1 MKFAFV
7 AKHRRIWPVRW
18 MCEALGVSRSGF
30 HAWLTRSPSKRAR
43 ADEETGARVRTSF
56 LASDRTYGARRVW
69 RDVLAEGIACGLHRI
84 ERLMRAQALRA
95 RPRRRGLPKDEGERL
110 LAALSPNLLDR
121 QFTAERPNQKW
132 IADFTYVWTAEGWL
146 YVAAVIDLF
155 SRRVVGWSMSAG
167 MTAQLVTDALV
178 MAIWRRGKPDALL
191 HHSDQGSQYTS
202 EQFQRLMADNG
213 VTCSMSRSGNVWDN
227 AAMES
232 FFSSLK
238 TERTARK
245 TYRTRDHARA
255 DVFDYIERFYNA
267 KRRHST
273 LGYLSPM
280 QFEKQGSLA

>member
-1 MKFAFV
+1 MKLAFV
-7 AKHRRIWPVRW
+7 AKHRGIWPVRW

-30 HAWLTRSPSKRAR
+30 HAWLTRSPSKRTR
-43 ADEETGARVRTSF
+43 ADEEIGAGVRTSF

-69 RDVLAEGIACGLHRI
+69 RDVLAEGLSCGLHKI

-95 RPRRRGLPKDEGERL
+95 RPRRLPKDDGERL

-121 QFTAERPNQKW
+121 QFEAERPNQKW

-202 EQFQRLMADNG
+202 ESEALQQHQ
-213 VTCSMSRSGNVWDN
+213 
-227 AAMES
+227 
-232 FFSSLK
+232 SLDPVQS
-238 TERTARK
+238 A
-245 TYRTRDHARA
+245 
-255 DVFDYIERFYNA
+255 
-267 KRRHST
+267 
-273 LGYLSPM
+273 
-280 QFEKQGSLA
+280 

>member
-7 AKHRRIWPVRW
+7 AKHRSVWPVAW
-18 MCEALGVSRSGF
+18 LCEALGVSRSGF
-30 HAWLTRSPSKRAR
+30 HAWLTRPPSKRAR
-43 ADEETGARVRTSF
+43 QDEEIGAQVRASF
-56 LASDRTYGARRVW
+56 IGSARTYGARRVW
-69 RDVLAEGIACGLHRI
+69 RDVLTDGVNCGLHRI

-95 RPRRRGLPKDEGERL
+95 RPRRRGLPKDDGLRPVS
-110 LAALSPNLLDR
+110 AIAPNVLDR
-121 QFTAERPNQKW
+121 QFAAARPNQKW
-132 IADFTYVWTAEGWL
+132 IADFTYLWTAEGWL

-155 SRRVVGWSMSAG
+155 SRRVVGWSMKAE

-213 VTCSMSRSGNVWDN
+213 VICSMSRSGNVWDN

-245 TYRTRDHARA
+245 TYRSRDEARA
-255 DVFDYIERFYNA
+255 DVFDYIECFYNPI
-267 KRRHST
+267 RRHST
-273 LGYLSPM
+273 LGYLSPLD
-280 QFEKQGSLA
+280 FEKQVQLA